1 MTFLFPGDMMVKK
14 FSALKGSDEK
24 GLAPVIGTAVTIV
37 IVFILAGLVSSV
49 FFEEYGNPSNKISP
63 TAKLQIY
70 FTGDESSLEFKHEGG
85 DQLFFDSPSISVIMD
100 INGSS
105 YPLNDSE
112 LGALETGEKGVLALN
127 KSELLPSMELKPGE
141 WVSVKVVDYDSGSI
155 IAENDLEVKR
165 QMLIEPE

>member
-70 FTGDESSLEFKHEGG
+70 FTGDESSLSSNMKAEIS
-85 DQLFFDSPSISVIMD
+85 FFRQSFD
-100 INGSS
+100 IG
-105 YPLNDSE
+105 YY
-112 LGALETGEKGVLALN
+112 GH
-127 KSELLPSMELKPGE
+127 
-141 WVSVKVVDYDSGSI
+141 
-155 IAENDLEVKR
+155 
-165 QMLIEPE
+165 